1 MIVLDPAALQALV
14 AQRQGHFP
22 REAVGLLLGSTDR
35 TVIEA
40 ILPLENCAGDCQSFS
55 IAPAELWR
63 GICAAQASSRQVI
76 GLYHTHSWH
85 DSRPSSQDLD
95 HFRDPDWF
103 YLIAGCGLEPSCLD
117 LRCYRFRNAGLEEV
131 LLRNAGRAFP
141 ETTGHTRV
149 RRPSRRPPIPP
160 VVLPQTDRKP
170 V

>member
-40 ILPLENCAGDCQSFS
+40 ILPLENCARDCQSFS

-63 GICAAQASSRQVI
+63 GICAAQASSRRVI

-85 DSRPSSQDLD
+85 DSRASSQDLD
-95 HFRDPDWF
+95 QFRDPEWF
-103 YLIAGCGLEPSCLD
+103 YLIVGCGLEPSSLD
-117 LRCYRFRNAGLEEV
+117 LRCYWLRNARLEEV
-131 LLRNAGRAFP
+131 LLTSAVRAVP

-149 RRPSRRPPIPP
+149 R
-160 VVLPQTDRKP
+160 LPN
-170 V
+170 